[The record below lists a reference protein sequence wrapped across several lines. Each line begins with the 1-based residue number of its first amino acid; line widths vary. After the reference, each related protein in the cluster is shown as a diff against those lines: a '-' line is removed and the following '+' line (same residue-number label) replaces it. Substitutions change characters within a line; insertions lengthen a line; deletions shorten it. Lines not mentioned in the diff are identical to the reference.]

1 MSSAPPGWHLQP
13 DGRERY
19 WDGERWTDEFRTPG
33 SAPTEQIP
41 LDETRDMP
49 AAGTGA
55 YGTPAQAGQGPGG
68 YASPPSGAYGQPG
81 PGQPGYGQP
90 GYGQPGYGEGG
101 PLSDKPRGS
110 GWGKGCLIALLVVA
124 LLAAILV
131 AVGVWLFR
139 AANDAVSESISTS
152 VPTEVPTELPTEVP
166 TELPTELPTGLPTDL
181 PTELPTGLPT
191 DLPSLP
197 GQGAT
202 AEAGLGE
209 EFTLGPATIQSG
221 WTVEDVTLGF
231 ASVVMQAVPTE
242 GSTVPLIFDLV
253 FFEGDT
259 DVTRTT
265 CSVPL
270 EPVGE
275 TVDVACVPVRGFTDG
290 IDRIEASG
298 VGSG

>member
-19 WDGERWTDEFRTPG
+19 WDGQRWTDEFRTPG
-33 SAPTEQIP
+33 SAPTQQIP

-49 AAGTGA
+49 AAGTSA
-55 YGTPAQAGQGPGG
+55 YGAAGQEGQGPGG
-68 YASPPSGAYGQPG
+68 YAPPPSGGY
-81 PGQPGYGQP
+81 GQPGYGQP

-101 PLSDKPRGS
+101 PLSDKPRGG
-110 GWGKGCLIALLVVA
+110 GWGKGCLIALLIVV

-139 AANDAVSESISTS
+139 AANDIVSESTATPVATEAPTE
-152 VPTEVPTELPTEVP
+152 VPTEVPTGLP
-166 TELPTELPTGLPTDL
+166 TELPTELPTDLPTLLPTD
-181 PTELPTGLPT
+181 LPT

-202 AEAGLGE
+202 AEAGIGD

-231 ASVVMQAVPTE
+231 SSVVMQAVPTE
-242 GSTVPLIFDLV
+242 ANTVPLIFDLV

-259 DVTRTT
+259 DITRTT
-265 CSVPL
+265 CSAPL

-275 TVDVACVPVRGFTDG
+275 TVDVACVPIRGFTDG
-290 IDRIEASG
+290 IDRVEARAG
-298 VGSG
+298 VPGG